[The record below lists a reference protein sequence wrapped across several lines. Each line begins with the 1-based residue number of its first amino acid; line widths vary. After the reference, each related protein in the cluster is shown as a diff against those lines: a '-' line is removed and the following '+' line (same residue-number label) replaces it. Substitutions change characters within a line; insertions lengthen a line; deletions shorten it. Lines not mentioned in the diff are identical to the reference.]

1 MRPCYRSLV
10 SLDSLAATELDLLV
24 IGAGIH
30 GAFAAWDAARRGW
43 RVALVDRGDFGGAS
57 SANSLKIVHGGF
69 RYLQHGDVARL
80 RESSAARAALL
91 DLAPHLVEPLPCV
104 MPSYGRMSRGPL
116 VLGVALRAYSLLSLG
131 TGSAARRI
139 PRGRLIDGEEYA
151 RLAGPLAL
159 PGARGGALW
168 YDALLLS
175 PDRLLIAV
183 VRSAARD
190 GANVANYVEAT
201 RLLRVAD
208 GARERVVGARLRDEQ
223 GREVDVRARL
233 TLVAA
238 SGGSRALAAAPA
250 ALPPFARACN
260 VVLRRAPPASAVAIP
275 VDGSRRLLFAVPWR
289 GRLMI
294 GTSQHDEA
302 VTDAAERAVGE
313 LLGAVNRALPALEL
327 RADEVALVHEGLLP
341 GTADRLLD
349 RALLIDHEARDGV
362 AGVVTMIG
370 VKWTTS
376 QRTAARAVA
385 LCARRLRADRGAVA
399 ARLVGAPANGDV
411 APATGENGADA
422 RLWALYGTECRD
434 VATVAAESPELAAP
448 LAPGVPTIGAEIAW
462 SARSEMVRHLADAV
476 LRRTGLGAAGH
487 PGDAALAAAARI
499 AARALGWDAARTST
513 EIALVQRVYPSHRG
527 D

>member
-1 MRPCYRSLV
+1 M

-43 RVALVDRGDFGGAS
+43 RVGLVDRGDFGGAT

-91 DLAPHLVEPLPCV
+91 ELAPHLVEPLPCV
-104 MPSYGRMSRGPL
+104 MPTYGSTTRGPL
-116 VLGVALRAYSLLSLG
+116 ALGAALAAYEVLSLG
-131 TGSAARRI
+131 ARGRSAEARRI
-139 PRGRLIDGEEYA
+139 PRGRLLDVEEFA
-151 RLAGPLAL
+151 RHAGPLAL
-159 PGARGGALW
+159 PGARGGAVW
-168 YDALLLS
+168 YDALLQS

-190 GANVANYVEAT
+190 GADVANYVHAT
-201 RLLRVAD
+201 RLLRVVD

-238 SGGSRALAAAPA
+238 SEGARALAVTAA

-260 VVLRRAPPASAVAIP
+260 VVLNREPPAAAVAIP
-275 VDGSRRLLFAVPWR
+275 VDGARRLLFAVPWR
-289 GRLMI
+289 GRLML

-302 VTDAAERAVGE
+302 VTNAGERAVYE

-327 RADEVALVHEGLLP
+327 RDDEVALVHEGLLP

-349 RALLIDHEARDGV
+349 RPVLIDHEAREGV
-362 AGVVTMIG
+362 PGMLTMIG
-370 VKWTTS
+370 VKWTTA
-376 QRTAARAVA
+376 QRTAARAVT
-385 LCARRLRADRGAVA
+385 LCAQRLRADRGPAP
-399 ARLVGAPANGDV
+399 ARLVGAPANGAGGRGPD
-411 APATGENGADA
+411 APGGIEAH
-422 RLWALYGTECRD
+422 LWTLYGTECRE
-434 VATVAAESPELAAP
+434 VTTIAGESPQLAAP
-448 LAPGVPTIGAEIAW
+448 LAPGEQTIGAEIAW
-462 SARSEMVRHLADAV
+462 TARTEMVRHLADVV
-476 LRRTGLGAAGH
+476 LRRTGLGSGGH
-487 PGDAALAAAARI
+487 PGATALAAAARL
-499 AARALGWDAARTST
+499 AAQALGWDAARTST
-513 EIALVQRVYPSHRG
+513 ELALVERVYPTRRVV
-527 D
+527 